1 MNLSFSRDLRE
12 PDGKRTEDPLEFGE
26 PTPEAVREAL
36 QQILSSN
43 QFRGSQRLR
52 QFLRF
57 VVEQKLE
64 GRGDSLKEY
73 VLGVEVFERG
83 ASFDPR
89 IDTIVRTEAR
99 KLRSRLSEYY
109 ESQESK
115 GPVRIEFARG
125 SYAPIFRRS
134 PAAQPPSDARPEE
147 APFENDAAPVVPKPS
162 WFARWRERL
171 TLTVLLL
178 AVGGG
183 AYSFRLRDRPVVRPD
198 ARSIAVLPFVDLSE
212 SREGDVFGDG
222 LAEELIN
229 SLGQVPG
236 LHVVA
241 RTSAFQFKQKDID
254 IREIGRKLN
263 VRNLLE
269 GSIRQ
274 SGNHLRISVRLED
287 ALNGYQL
294 WSKSYDRELKD
305 ALVIQREISQVIV
318 KAMGVEFAPRPP
330 GADVET
336 DVRNTFY
343 PEGYKNY
350 LRGRYFLNKRTP
362 ENLRRAIG
370 YFQQA
375 ITESPD
381 YALAYTGLAD
391 CYAVSPVIEATT
403 GRDVVP
409 KIREAAL
416 KALAL
421 DRNLGD
427 AHLSLA
433 TAFEYD
439 FSWLAADRE
448 YQTALAMSPG
458 SAAVHSAYSGY
469 LSRIGDLEASLDEKR
484 RAFALDPVSA
494 AAAQSLGSS
503 YYWLRRYDE
512 AIAQYKVAMQLD
524 PNSGFAHQGLGMTYV
539 AEGFPQQGVPE
550 LELARRLL
558 EGGPFPSAA
567 LAYGY
572 AVAGEPAK
580 AKKVLNELIEESRRV
595 PIPAVAFAVVYIGL
609 GDREHAFE
617 WLGKAVD
624 AHDANLRPKADPLYD
639 PLRSDAR
646 FPALLARMGLH

>member
-1 MNLSFSRDLRE
+1 MNLSLSRDALAEPVGRRRE
-12 PDGKRTEDPLEFGE
+12 DADRGE
-26 PTPEAVREAL
+26 PTPAAVREAL
-36 QQILSSN
+36 QQILSSS
-43 QFRGSQRLR
+43 QFRGSERLR
-52 QFLRF
+52 KFLRF
-57 VVEQKLE
+57 VVEQTLD

-73 VLGVEVFERG
+73 VLGLEVFERG

-109 ESQESK
+109 ERQGSSVA
-115 GPVRIEFARG
+115 VRIDFARG
-125 SYAPIFRRS
+125 SYAPVFHHLSTEPQSAETAEHR
-134 PAAQPPSDARPEE
+134 PLPSDTSGSALKTSR
-147 APFENDAAPVVPKPS
+147 FV
-162 WFARWRERL
+162 RWRERL
-171 TLTVLLL
+171 TVAVLLL
-178 AVGGG
+178 AVGSG
-183 AYSFRLRDRPVVRPD
+183 AYFFRSRDRLAIPPD

-222 LAEELIN
+222 LAEELID

-254 IREIGRKLN
+254 VREIGRKLN
-263 VRNLLE
+263 VRNVLE

-274 SGNHLRISVRLED
+274 SGNQLRISVRLED
-287 ALNGYQL
+287 AQNGYQL

-318 KAMGVEFAPRPP
+318 KAMGVEFATRPP
-330 GADVET
+330 GADPGT
-336 DVRNTFY
+336 DVRKTFY
-343 PEGYKNY
+343 PEGYQDY

-370 YFQQA
+370 YFEQA
-375 ITESPD
+375 IAKSPD

-391 CYAVSPVIEATT
+391 CYAVSPVIAATA
-403 GRDVVP
+403 GREVAP
-409 KIREAAL
+409 KMREAAS

-439 FSWLAADRE
+439 FNWPAADRE
-448 YQTALAMSPG
+448 YRTALEMSPG

-469 LSRIGDLEASLDEKR
+469 LSRIGYLEESLAEKR
-484 RAFALDPVSA
+484 RAFELDPVSP
-494 AAAQSLGSS
+494 AAAQSVGSS
-503 YYWLRRYDE
+503 LYWLRRYDE
-512 AIAQYKVAMQLD
+512 AIAQYKLAMQLD

-539 AEGFPQQGVPE
+539 SKGLPQKGIPE

-558 EGGPFPSAA
+558 EGGPFPSAE
-567 LAYGY
+567 LGYGY
-572 AVAGEPAK
+572 AVSGETGK
-580 AKKVLNELIEESRRV
+580 AKTVLAELTEESRRT
-595 PIPAVAFAVVYIGL
+595 PIPAVAFAVIYIGL
-609 GDREHAFE
+609 GDREQAFR
-617 WLGKAVD
+617 WLQKAVKD
-624 AHDANLRPKADPLYD
+624 HDANLRLKADPLYD

-646 FPALLARMGLH
+646 FQSLLGRMGLH

>member
-1 MNLSFSRDLRE
+1 MDLSLSGAPIRE
-12 PDGKRTEDPLEFGE
+12 QAGKRSEGRSELGE
-26 PTPEAVREAL
+26 PSPQAVRAAL
-36 QQILSSN
+36 QQILSSS
-43 QFRGSQRLR
+43 QFRGSDRLR

-83 ASFDPR
+83 DSFDPR

-109 ESQESK
+109 ERQGSSVA
-115 GPVRIEFARG
+115 VRIDFARG
-125 SYAPIFRRS
+125 SYAPIFRHIPPPPQTIES
-134 PAAQPPSDARPEE
+134 PARQPSERGASESTLK
-147 APFENDAAPVVPKPS
+147 VS
-162 WFARWRERL
+162 WLDRWRGPL
-171 TLTVLLL
+171 TLAVLLL
-178 AVGGG
+178 AVAGG
-183 AYSFRLRDRPVVRPD
+183 AYSFHLRDHLTIHSD

-212 SREGDVFGDG
+212 IREGDIFGDG

-241 RTSAFQFKQKDID
+241 RTSAFQFKGKDVD
-254 IREIGRKLN
+254 VREIGRKLN
-263 VRNLLE
+263 VRNVLE

-287 ALNGYQL
+287 ASNGYQL

-305 ALVIQREISQVIV
+305 ALVIQSEISQVIV
-318 KAMGVEFAPRPP
+318 KAMGVEFASRPP
-330 GADVET
+330 GADAET
-336 DVRNTFY
+336 DVRSTFY
-343 PEGYKNY
+343 PEGYQDY

-370 YFQQA
+370 YFEQA
-375 ITESPD
+375 ITKSPD

-391 CYAVSPVIEATT
+391 CYAVSPVIDATA
-403 GRDVVP
+403 GRDVAP
-409 KIREAAL
+409 KMREAAL
-416 KALAL
+416 KALTL

-439 FSWLAADRE
+439 FNWPAADRE
-448 YQTALAMSPG
+448 YQTALEMGPG

-469 LSRIGDLEASLDEKR
+469 LSRIGNLEASLAEKR
-484 RAFALDPVSA
+484 RAFALDPVST

-503 YYWLRRYDE
+503 LYWLRRYDE

-524 PNSGFAHQGLGMTYV
+524 PSSGFAHQGLGMTYV
-539 AEGFPQQGVPE
+539 AEGLPQKGIPE

-558 EGGPFPSAA
+558 ERGPFPSAE

-572 AVAGEPAK
+572 AAAGEIAK
-580 AKKVLNELIEESRRV
+580 AKKVLSELIEESRRA

-617 WLGKAVD
+617 WLRKAVD

-646 FPALLARMGLH
+646 FQDLLGRMGLH